1 MDPISGL
8 YMDFNTADAA
18 VRQLEQ
24 AGFER
29 EKISVLARNEIVD
42 QSLGT
47 EAVQAQDVASGAAKG
62 AAAGGVTGGLIG
74 LLAAVGSLT
83 IPGIG
88 PVLAAGSLAATL
100 GLTAGGAGVGA
111 AVGGILGAMT
121 TLNIPRE
128 DAEVFA
134 EGVRRGGILVIV
146 DASQEQEAGARR
158 ILEETGAVD
167 VNTLRQE
174 LQASDW
180 SRWEHDPDDDEP
192 VQPEP

>member
-8 YMDFNTADAA
+8 YTDFNTADDA
-18 VRQLEQ
+18 VRQLQQ

-29 EKISVLARNEIVD
+29 EQVSVLARNEIID

-146 DASQEQEAGARR
+146 DASQEQAADARR

-180 SRWEHDPDDDEP
+180 NRWEYDPDDDEP
-192 VQPEP
+192 AQPEP